1 MQILETQNIH
11 YKDLKPSNDDD
22 FKVKFLWE
30 LNKDLDFFKVVITII
45 NYSHFCMFIF
55 SRNLPD
61 LWNLCAKAIA
71 PGYVIYIKT
80 PTEFTPKYLRYFF
93 KLILV

>member
-30 LNKDLDFFKVVITII
+30 LNKDLEFFFKVITTII
-45 NYSHFCMFIF
+45 NSSHFCMIIF

-71 PGYVIYIKT
+71 VYVIYIKT
-80 PTEFTPKYLRYFF
+80 PTQFTPKYLGYFF

>member
-1 MQILETQNIH
+1 MQILPTQNIH
-11 YKDLKPSNDDD
+11 YKDLKSSNDD

-30 LNKDLDFFKVVITII
+30 LNEDLEFFKVIITMI
-45 NYSHFCMFIF
+45 NSSHFCMIIF
-55 SRNLPD
+55 SGNLPD
-61 LWNLCAKAIA
+61 LLNLCAKAIA

-80 PTEFTPKYLRYFF
+80 PTQFTPKYLRYFF